1 MTLDKE
7 CLTFPNACAN
17 TPALK
22 HTCTTTRAL
31 LQKQK
36 ILKQDKIASTHICV
50 DRGGQKKASRSIL
63 SHVSNI
69 HLGGFRNAGRSTTT
83 AH

>member
-1 MTLDKE
+1 MSDVSE
-7 CLTFPNACAN
+7 CVC
-17 TPALK
+17 K
-22 HTCTTTRAL
+22 HASTEAHLHYYSSITA
-31 LQKQK
+31 KAK
-36 ILKQDKIASTHICV
+36 ILNQDKIASTHICV

-69 HLGGFRNAGRSTTT
+69 HVGGFRNAGRSTTT